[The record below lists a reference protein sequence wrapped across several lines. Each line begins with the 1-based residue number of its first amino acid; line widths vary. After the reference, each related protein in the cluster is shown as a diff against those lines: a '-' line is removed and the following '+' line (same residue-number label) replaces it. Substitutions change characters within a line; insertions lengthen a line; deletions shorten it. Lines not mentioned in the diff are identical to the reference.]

1 MKSFALALLATCAV
15 ATSKNTITVNAITG
29 ADGSKT
35 ATCGYVFEASVS
47 SVAELNTGNDGDRT
61 YTTVST
67 ETNTCKYSEAYDSDS
82 ET

>member
-15 ATSKNTITVNAITG
+15 ATSKNSIAVNAITG
-29 ADGSKT
+29 KDGSKT

-47 SVAELNTGNDGDRT
+47 SVATGTAGDRT
-61 YTTVST
+61 YTTKQT
-67 ETNTCKYSEAYDSDS
+67 ETNTCKYSEKYDSDS